1 MRDLVISAISQ
12 HVREDVPI
20 TVSIPDVDTHG
31 HFSTNLAFRLSKIR
45 GKSPALIAD
54 ELSHAMKSHPL
65 FSHVEVAG
73 NGFINMW
80 ISTEALTNELHTI
93 ITQKKKYGTAK
104 KSKKEQRHIQIEFI
118 SANPT
123 GPLTLANGRGGFLG
137 DVLAN
142 VLIATGHKVEREY
155 YVNDTGN
162 QVRTL
167 GASLL
172 ATQGIIPEEEKF
184 YKGSYIKEWA
194 LAHASLVKKHRGNPE
209 KLGAEAAKYFLKSIS
224 SVIEKKAH
232 IHFDRYTSE
241 KRDIHNKKYVEKAL
255 ALFKEK
261 SLTYEEGGATW
272 LRTTEF
278 HDDKDRVL
286 VTKEGLPTYF
296 LADAGHYL
304 ETVERGF
311 ASKIIILGPDHYGY
325 VSRLQAAA
333 SIVGLPDS
341 KVIITQA
348 VRLMRGGVEAKMSKR
363 KGEFVTFEELV
374 DEVGADAARFF
385 FVMISPDTH
394 MDFDL
399 DLAKEHSLKNPVYYV
414 QYAYVRAESI
424 LKKAKIK
431 RGVVDYSLLNSKE
444 DIQLMRLLGDFPD
457 VAGDVAAQ
465 LSVHHLAKYVLD
477 VAKAFHA
484 FYEHERVE
492 GVDAPLARARG
503 VLVQATI
510 VVLHNALHMLGVST
524 PKKM

>member
-1 MRDLVISAISQ
+1 MRDLVISMLAEHIT
-12 HVREDVPI
+12 ENVPI
-20 TVSIPDVDTHG
+20 AVSIPDIDTHG
-31 HFSTNLAFRLSKIR
+31 HFSTNVAFRLSKLR
-45 GKSPALIAD
+45 GASPLLIAE
-54 ELSHAMKSHPL
+54 ELAQAMQASPL
-65 FSHVEVAG
+65 FSRVEVAG
-73 NGFINMW
+73 NGFVNMW
-80 ISTEALTNELHTI
+80 LSSEALIQELKTI
-93 ITQKKKYGTAK
+93 IKQKKKYGTK
-104 KSKKEQRHIQIEFI
+104 TKSKKEQKHIQIEFI

-142 VLIATGHKVEREY
+142 ILIAAGHTVEREY

-194 LAHASLVKKHRGNPE
+194 ESHQSLVKKYRNNPE

-224 SVIEKKAH
+224 SVIKKKAH

-241 KRDIHNKKYVEKAL
+241 KRDIHDKKYTEKAL

-261 SLTYEEGGATW
+261 SLTYEEGGAMW
-272 LRTTEF
+272 LKTTTF
-278 HDDKDRVL
+278 NDDKDRVL
-286 VTKEGLPTYF
+286 ITKEGLPTYF

-304 ETVERGF
+304 ETVKRGF

-424 LKKAKIK
+424 LKKVKAK
-431 RGVVDYSLLNSKE
+431 RGIVNFSLLNSKE
-444 DIQLMRLLGDFPD
+444 DIYLMKLLGDFPD
-457 VAGDVAAQ
+457 VVGDVALQ
-465 LSVHHLAKYVLD
+465 LSAHHLAKYALD
-477 VAKAFHA
+477 IAKAFHA
-484 FYEHERVE
+484 LYERERVE
-492 GVDAPLARARG
+492 GVDASLAQARRA
-503 VLVQATI
+503 LVEATTI
-510 VVLHNALHMLGVST
+510 VLSNTLRMLGVSA